1 MFCICS
7 SLRCLALKKQSWF
20 RPSIAVRRK
29 KRFGAINGSTGWLS
43 LSLTLSFTLQ
53 QTGSVCYELVFTAG
67 PELKH
72 SHPGGPYI
80 NSNTVQHTKTMLF
93 CNDTGNDYIFKSV
106 VTCD

>member
-29 KRFGAINGSTGWLS
+29 KQFGAINGSTGWPS

-53 QTGSVCYELVFTAG
+53 QTGSVCYELVFTA
-67 PELKH
+67 K
-72 SHPGGPYI
+72 
-80 NSNTVQHTKTMLF
+80 
-93 CNDTGNDYIFKSV
+93 DTGNDYIFKSV